1 MSGFGRKQEQKLE
14 IYMAVKFDISRP
26 VFLAVVFFF
35 VIAATAARSDDRP
48 HRQAVTCVQ
57 NQVAALG
64 EDPGPVDGLWGHR
77 TRAAVAELRTRPQF
91 AGLPVPRRGD
101 AVVIC
106 RMLADLDPS
115 LIRHTPSAH
124 RPLDIAYGDKVHPL
138 IKENL
143 TARIEDTYRSLRRH
157 IGIRMPLRIHVFAS
171 NDIEELAE
179 AIRHSM
185 GSGFPRKLARESA
198 VRRCE
203 GEEIAGFMVPELIV
217 ICGQAFASRR
227 TNTNFP
233 WSKSGF
239 LIVHEILHH
248 FQYQMSGAAGVLPNG
263 QSRIPG
269 PLWLT
274 EGIAVAATEA
284 FVERQSADEVAAFLS
299 DRTNADLGD
308 LAEFIE
314 ADETSGEAYATY
326 GLAVA
331 MMMTGRDIKAALNYY
346 SERAE
351 GVSHQDAF
359 ERTFGVSEAVLLD
372 MAR

>member
-1 MSGFGRKQEQKLE
+1 
-14 IYMAVKFDISRP
+14 MAVKFDVSRP
-26 VFLAVVFFF
+26 VLLAVALFL
-35 VIAATAARSDDRP
+35 VIAASPAQSDDRP

-57 NQVAALG
+57 NQLAALG
-64 EDPGPVDGLWGHR
+64 EDPGPADGLWGNL
-77 TRAAVAELRTRPQF
+77 TRVAVAELRTRPQF
-91 AGLPVPRRGD
+91 EGLPAPRRAD

-115 LIRHTPSAH
+115 MIRHTPSAH

-143 TARIEDTYRSLRRH
+143 TARIEDTYRALRRH

-185 GSGFPRKLARESA
+185 GPGFPRKLARESA

-227 TNTNFP
+227 TNTDFP
-233 WSKSGF
+233 WGKAGF
-239 LIVHEILHH
+239 LVVHEILHH

-263 QSRIPG
+263 HNRIPG

-284 FVERQSADEVAAFLS
+284 FVERQTADEVAAFLS
-299 DRTNADLGD
+299 GRVGADLGD
-308 LAEFIE
+308 LEEYIE
-314 ADETSGEAYATY
+314 AEETSGGAYATY

-331 MMMTGRDIKAALNYY
+331 MMMTGRDIKAALSYY
-346 SERAE
+346 SDRAE
-351 GVSHQDAF
+351 GMSHQDAF
-359 ERTFGVSEAVLLD
+359 ERTFGVSEADLLD
-372 MAR
+372 MVR